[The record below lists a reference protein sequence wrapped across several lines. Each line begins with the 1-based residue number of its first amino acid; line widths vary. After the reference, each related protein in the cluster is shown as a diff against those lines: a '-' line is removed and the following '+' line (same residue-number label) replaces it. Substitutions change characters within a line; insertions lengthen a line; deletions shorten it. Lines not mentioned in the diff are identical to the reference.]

1 MLKREI
7 SERLYSWKN
16 ENKKKALCVIG
27 ARQIGKTTII
37 REFARKEYEYFVE
50 VNFILDRG
58 PVRYL
63 MANWMQIQLSRI

>member
-37 REFARKEYEYFVE
+37 REFARRK
-50 VNFILDRG
+50 ILYWIRG

-63 MANWMQIQLSRI
+63 LAYWMQIQLSRI

>member
-1 MLKREI
+1 MLQTALNKAEKCYNTCIRRVNPMLKREI

-37 REFARKEYEYFVE
+37 REFARKECK
-50 VNFILDRG
+50 R
-58 PVRYL
+58 
-63 MANWMQIQLSRI
+63 

>member
-27 ARQIGKTTII
+27 ARQIAKRRLSENLPGKNTS
-37 REFARKEYEYFVE
+37 
-50 VNFILDRG
+50 ILLR
-58 PVRYL
+58 
-63 MANWMQIQLSRI
+63 

>member
-37 REFARKEYEYFVE
+37 REFARNEYSCAMKSHFRKFGNQMSGSGNHLCNYAS
-50 VNFILDRG
+50 L
-58 PVRYL
+58 L
-63 MANWMQIQLSRI
+63 A

>member
-27 ARQIGKTTII
+27 ARQIGQNDDYQRICPERI
-37 REFARKEYEYFVE
+37 RVFC
-50 VNFILDRG
+50 
-58 PVRYL
+58 
-63 MANWMQIQLSRI
+63 

>member
-16 ENKKKALCVIG
+16 ENKKALCVIG

-37 REFARKEYEYFVE
+37 REFARKEYENFVE
-50 VNFILDRG
+50 VNFILDKG
-58 PVRYL
+58 
-63 MANWMQIQLSRI
+63 ADQIFDGKLDKVDLSGL

>member
-50 VNFILDRG
+50 EIRELI
-58 PVRYL
+58 RYL

>member
-16 ENKKKALCVIG
+16 ENKKALCVIG

-37 REFARKEYEYFVE
+37 REFARKE
-50 VNFILDRG
+50 
-58 PVRYL
+58 
-63 MANWMQIQLSRI
+63 